1 MTKKDKRKKLYLN
14 EKIANEYFSEIKLND
29 EKLSSTKILTEL
41 TKEIACGKYDE
52 KIKQL
57 PSKERIQK
65 NLFDDYV
72 EQARKKA
79 TELGYS
85 KLSDLVEDVMKLKT
99 KELKEKVE

>member
-52 KIKQL
+52 KIKKM
-57 PSKERIQK
+57 PSKKSVQK
-65 NLFDDYV
+65 NVSDEYV
-72 EQARKKA
+72 EKARKKA
-79 TELGYS
+79 TELGYN
-85 KLSDLVEDVMKLKT
+85 KLSDLVEEVMRLKT

>member
-29 EKLSSTKILTEL
+29 EKRSSTKILTEL
-41 TKEIACGKYDE
+41 TKEIAYGKYDE
-52 KIKQL
+52 KIKKM
-57 PSKERIQK
+57 PSKKRVQK
-65 NLFDDYV
+65 NVLDDYI

-85 KLSDLVEDVMKLKT
+85 KLSDLVEDIMKLKT
-99 KELKEKVE
+99 KELKQKVE

>member
-1 MTKKDKRKKLYLN
+1 MTEKDKRKKLYLN
-14 EKIANEYFSEIKLND
+14 EKIANEYFSEIKIND

-41 TKEIACGKYDE
+41 TKDIANGKYDE

-57 PSKERIQK
+57 PSRERIQK
-65 NLFDDYV
+65 NLFDDYI

-79 TELGYS
+79 TELGYN
-85 KLSDLVEDVMKLKT
+85 KLSDLIEDIMKLKT

>member
-14 EKIANEYFSEIKLND
+14 EKVTNEYISEIKLND
-29 EKLSSTKILTEL
+29 EKISSTKILTEL
-41 TKEIACGKYDE
+41 TKDIANGKYDE
-52 KIKQL
+52 KIKKM
-57 PSKERIQK
+57 PSKKSVQK
-65 NLFDDYV
+65 NVLDDYV

-99 KELKEKVE
+99 KELKQKVE

>member
-1 MTKKDKRKKLYLN
+1 MTKNDKRKKLYLN
-14 EKIANEYFSEIKLND
+14 EKVADEYIIEIKLNN

-41 TKEIACGKYDE
+41 TKDIANGKYDE
-52 KIKQL
+52 KIKKM
-57 PSKERIQK
+57 PSKKSVQK
-65 NLFDDYV
+65 NVLDEYV

-85 KLSDLVEDVMKLKT
+85 KLSDLIEDVMKLKT

>member
-1 MTKKDKRKKLYLN
+1 MTEKDKRKKLYLN
-14 EKIANEYFSEIKLND
+14 EKIANEYFSEIKIND

-41 TKEIACGKYDE
+41 TKDIANGKYDE

-57 PSKERIQK
+57 PSRERIQK
-65 NLFDDYV
+65 NLFDDYI

-79 TELGYS
+79 TELGYN
-85 KLSDLVEDVMKLKT
+85 KLSDLIEDVMKLKT